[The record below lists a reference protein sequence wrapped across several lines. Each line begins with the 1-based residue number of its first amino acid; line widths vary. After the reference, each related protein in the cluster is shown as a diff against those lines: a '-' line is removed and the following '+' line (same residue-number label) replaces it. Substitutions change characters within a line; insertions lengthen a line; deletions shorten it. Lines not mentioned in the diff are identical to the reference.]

1 MNVPRRPLEFF
12 LVLLTAHAAVAAP
25 SAPELRRLREQIDGL
40 VRTELTTR
48 WYPRALDRELG
59 GFHQKF
65 ARDWSPLP
73 DENRFLVYQARMVW
87 TAAAFA
93 AYAPEHR
100 DEYSKYAHHGIEYLG
115 RVMRDR
121 QFGGFHWVLDT
132 KGQVD
137 PRLGDEKHVYGT
149 AFVLYAASAVH
160 RVTRDE
166 LALEVAR
173 DAFAWLEDHAH
184 DVEHGGYFEAITRQG
199 TPILAWDEDAPI
211 ARRTDRLGTYY
222 GFKSMNAHI
231 HLLEALTEFFKVE
244 QTPGVRARLAEV
256 HALVRDRIGAEPGAL
271 NLYLTRDWQATPA
284 HDSFGHDIETS
295 YLLVE
300 AAEALG
306 IPKDP
311 KTWYM
316 ARRLVDHALDWGWD
330 ADHGGF
336 YCKGEAFAGAEFD
349 QHKDWWTQAEGL
361 NALLLMHQKFGG
373 GSDRYWR
380 AFLKEWEFISR
391 HLIDAEHGG
400 WFMGATREGD
410 LIGDGRKATQWKANY
425 HTGRAMMNVA
435 ATLGALEAAA
445 AKPQP

>member
-1 MNVPRRPLEFF
+1 
-12 LVLLTAHAAVAAP
+12 
-25 SAPELRRLREQIDGL
+25 
-40 VRTELTTR
+40 
-48 WYPRALDRELG
+48 
-59 GFHQKF
+59 
-65 ARDWSPLP
+65 
-73 DENRFLVYQARMVW
+73 
-87 TAAAFA
+87 
-93 AYAPEHR
+93 
-100 DEYSKYAHHGIEYLG
+100 
-115 RVMRDR
+115 MRDR

-244 QTPGVRARLAEV
+244 QTPRVRARLAEV

-300 AAEALG
+300 AAETLG
-306 IPKDP
+306 SPDDP
-311 KTWYM
+311 KTWRM

-336 YCKGEAFAGAEFD
+336 YYKGEAFAGAAFD
-349 QHKDWWTQAEGL
+349 QHKDWWTQAEGM

-373 GSDRYWR
+373 GTDRYWR

-391 HLIDAEHGG
+391 HLLDPEHGG
-400 WFMGATREGD
+400 WYMGTTREGN